1 ERANSATFDPT
12 GGDGAPARRR
22 VVDPESAVPDGETA
36 AEPAADGRAS
46 PVAVG
51 DPAMHVE
58 ELLAEFERLAR
69 SSALRERHI
78 RGPRALRAHL
88 AQTGIQIDRPA
99 EALALLRRFRLDPEL
114 SSYAQWAANL
124 LHEKGE
130 RGLAAEA
137 ALLALRN
144 GREDWG

>member
-1 ERANSATFDPT
+1 GGWALWALSSALAGAPTGVDAPRDAPAHRAPERANSATFDPT

-78 RGPRALRAHL
+78 RDPRALLAHL
-88 AQTGIQIDRPA
+88 AQT
-99 EALALLRRFRLDPEL
+99 
-114 SSYAQWAANL
+114 W
-124 LHEKGE
+124 
-130 RGLAAEA
+130 
-137 ALLALRN
+137 
-144 GREDWG
+144 